1 MRTGSVRVGRST
13 ERRHDGFT
21 LIELMIV
28 VAIIAILITIALPTF
43 LGARA
48 KAQDRGAEAI
58 LHTGLVAA
66 HAGVADSGDY
76 TSVSAASL
84 QTEEPSVRFTD
95 SATQARAN
103 ANQVSIETGT
113 VGSGTYVILVTMSAS
128 GTCFAV
134 LDQTPSITTY
144 QSTSA
149 AASCKAG
156 DFDPVNGWLPAW

>member
-1 MRTGSVRVGRST
+1 MRTGSVRIGRNT

-28 VAIIAILITIALPTF
+28 IAIIGILVLIALPTF

-48 KAQDRGAEAI
+48 KAQDRGAQAI

-66 HAGVADSGDY
+66 HADFADHGDY
-76 TSVSAASL
+76 SSMTAATL
-84 QTEEPSVRFTD
+84 QTEEPALRFTD
-95 SATQARAN
+95 AATQARAN
-103 ANQVSIETGT
+103 ANQVSMQTGT

-134 LDQTPSITTY
+134 LDQTPSVTTY
-144 QSTSA
+144 QSTP